1 MTTVGP
7 LLDKMT
13 VVTVDPQERAR
24 ILSIMYVTVI
34 VLTSPFGWIAG
45 TLSSMDRV
53 LPFLLSMALFG
64 VGAFLTWRA
73 ARLSEFSQSTGRLT
87 SRSPGR
93 HFDQQW
99 KPDGKRVET

>member
-13 VVTVDPQERAR
+13 VVTVNAQERAR

-53 LPFLLSMALFG
+53 LPFVMSLALYG
-64 VGAFLTWRA
+64 VGALLTWQA
-73 ARLSEFSQSTGRLT
+73 ARLSQEPAGQPAG
-87 SRSPGR
+87 
-93 HFDQQW
+93 
-99 KPDGKRVET
+99 